1 MAYKNGI
8 EAKKDSTQ
16 RSEIKTHSPREVL
29 SLNPTRTNRNAT
41 ANSAALT
48 WNVILTIDS
57 TKTEIERKIKMAIKG
72 KSSPNSCGTRIF
84 DEIKYVNEVVL
95 VTHMS
100 ILIILRTILRH
111 FRQRIEVLSIPIP
124 YMKTTDEKKT

>member
-16 RSEIKTHSPREVL
+16 RSERKTHSPREVL

-57 TKTEIERKIKMAIKG
+57 TKTEIEREG
-72 KSSPNSCGTRIF
+72 KTIGGS
-84 DEIKYVNEVVL
+84 
-95 VTHMS
+95 
-100 ILIILRTILRH
+100 LIDKNKSKEDMTWMI
-111 FRQRIEVLSIPIP
+111 Q
-124 YMKTTDEKKT
+124 EKDI

>member
-8 EAKKDSTQ
+8 AAKKDSTQ

-84 DEIKYVNEVVL
+84 DEIK
-95 VTHMS
+95 
-100 ILIILRTILRH
+100 
-111 FRQRIEVLSIPIP
+111 
-124 YMKTTDEKKT
+124 